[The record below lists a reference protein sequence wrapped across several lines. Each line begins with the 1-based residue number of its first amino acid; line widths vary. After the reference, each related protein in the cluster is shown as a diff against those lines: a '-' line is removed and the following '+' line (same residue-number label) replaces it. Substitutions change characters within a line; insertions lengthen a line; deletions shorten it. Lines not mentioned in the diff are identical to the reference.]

1 MSEEKKSAREELRE
15 ELKDVDTLY
24 IVGIR
29 SARAPA
35 LYISRRAIADANKA
49 KMFIEY
55 ASMSMQAA
63 REAFEQGDYEQ
74 AEFCS
79 RLARF
84 CLDKSDYYLFRYFAE
99 KR

>member
-1 MSEEKKSAREELRE
+1 MRSEKQ
-15 ELKDVDTLY
+15 
-24 IVGIR
+24 VGR
-29 SARAPA
+29 KTPTAPDLGAGSGAGLGVTPA

-99 KR
+99 KRW

>member
-1 MSEEKKSAREELRE
+1 MGPESLTERKNPTAPDLGAGSGAGLGVTPARFVNRH
-15 ELKDVDTLY
+15 V
-24 IVGIR
+24 
-29 SARAPA
+29 
-35 LYISRRAIADANKA
+35 IADANKA

-63 REAFEQGDYEQ
+63 REAFEQGDMEL

-84 CLDKSDYYLFRYFAE
+84 CLDMSNYYLTRYFGD
-99 KR
+99 KRWW